1 MMNEIT
7 IRVADWQSTEALRDI
22 RRHVFIGEQ
31 QIPEAL
37 EWDSDDPVSTHFL
50 MTSGAEHIGT
60 ARLLADGHIGR
71 VAILPA
77 WRDRKLGQQLM
88 LEIMRYAEERGMDTL
103 LLSAQSYAL
112 DFYRRLGFE
121 ICSKEYLEA
130 GIAHFAMRRSIGPAT
145 LTELSALPPIE
156 FESPGSFSIY
166 NPEAQRVPHIQTHE
180 MSWQL
185 GQEPDL
191 IEVDESQASEHL
203 CWMLDQARRRVL
215 IYGAD
220 QAVWLFNRREVILS
234 LERLIARQP
243 KTRIRILL
251 HEASK
256 VFLQGHSLL
265 DLMHRFPSLLDIRKQ
280 HPERTKA
287 SQVYMLVDDSGILM
301 LPKSTRR
308 EGFTRYNSPDQVRR
322 WSGTFDDLWSSS
334 QSDTAMRRLLL

>member
-22 RRHVFIGEQ
+22 RRHVFIDEQ

-37 EWDSDDPVSTHFL
+37 EWDLDDPVSTHFL
-50 MTSGAEHIGT
+50 LASGNEPIGT
-60 ARLLADGHIGR
+60 ARLLSDGHIGR
-71 VAILPA
+71 VAILPI
-77 WRDRKLGQQLM
+77 WRGRKLGQQLM
-88 LEIMRYAEERGMDTL
+88 FEIMRYAEERGMNIL

-121 ICSKEYLEA
+121 VCSEEYLEA
-130 GIAHFAMRRSIGPAT
+130 GIGHLAMRRSVGPNGLNEPPT
-145 LTELSALPPIE
+145 LPPID
-156 FESPGSFSIY
+156 FESPARFSIH
-166 NPEAQRVPHIQTHE
+166 NPEEAVATPIQTHDF
-180 MSWQL
+180 SWKL

-191 IEVDESQASEHL
+191 IEIDEDQASEHL
-203 CWMLDQARRRVL
+203 CWMLDQARRQVL

-220 QAVWLFNRREVILS
+220 RAIWLFNRRQVILS

-243 KTRIRILL
+243 KARIRVLL

-265 DLMHRFPSLLDIRKQ
+265 NLMHRFPSLLDIRKQ

-287 SQVYMLVDDSGILM
+287 PHVYMLVDNSGILM
-301 LPKSTRR
+301 LPKSARR
-308 EGFTRYNSPDQVRR
+308 EGFIRYNSPDQVRR
-322 WSGTFDDLWSSS
+322 WNSTFDDLWSSS
-334 QSDTAMRRLLL
+334 QSDPAIRRFLL